1 MATFEAQVEALTSL
15 TITSSSTPKQDEL
28 SQFLRDGVIDV
39 TSKHLSMRPQDKEL
53 FGRESSISDS
63 QGVSVGGASIISVMR
78 EAGADGSSDGST
90 AWEPCREV
98 PSSIQSKVV
107 DTTSL
112 QFASIYNP
120 VYTINGDKTI
130 NVYPV
135 PSSNNGYKVFY
146 VNEEPRDITNNAA
159 LVFTHSNIK
168 YFPNDKVYLVVI
180 YSAIKAIEAKL
191 ASYTID
197 EEDNELVTALQVSL
211 QQLNASYVSGF
222 LPDRDREALLQAAA
236 QQRR

>member
-15 TITSSSTPKQDEL
+15 AITSSSTPKQDEL